1 MFLICPHLILG
12 GVSGGLM
19 HGPETRE
26 TRVLW
31 RLRIAQKQEKM
42 QAVHGPEPRENA
54 CIAEATIVSF
64 EPLVAIVSFEPLI
77 PPGPGPCF
85 FT

>member
-1 MFLICPHLILG
+1 
-12 GVSGGLM
+12 M

-31 RLRIAQKQEKM
+31 RLRIAQKHEKT

-54 CIAEATIVSF
+54 CIAEAANGLETR
-64 EPLVAIVSFEPLI
+64 EVAEVADDP
-77 PPGPGPCF
+77 
-85 FT
+85 